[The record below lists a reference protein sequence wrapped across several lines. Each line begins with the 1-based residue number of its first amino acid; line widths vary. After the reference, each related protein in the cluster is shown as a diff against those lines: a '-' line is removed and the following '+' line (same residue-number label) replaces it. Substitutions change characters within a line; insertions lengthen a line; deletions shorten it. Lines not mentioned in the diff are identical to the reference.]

1 MRVLR
6 RSLVFSALSAALV
19 AGARADT
26 DWQSVS
32 LAGGVGM
39 DVPAVVKNFRP
50 DAGDPDTELAYFDV
64 NIEDDGDLFCMLQRL
79 PYGGGNISRDTALV
93 KLGSGGARAFC
104 QEDGKDISGWEAND
118 WDSRS
123 VDHVAGGS
131 CSAAYTDASEK
142 DQPGTVETALLAAGR
157 SHLFVLTCK
166 VSHVD
171 KDEAIASYVAT
182 WEDVIKHVQDS
193 LRLPD
198 SEK

>member
-6 RSLVFSALSAALV
+6 RSLVFSALCAALL
-19 AGARADT
+19 GSARADSE
-26 DWQSVS
+26 WQSVS
-32 LAGGVGM
+32 LADGVGM

-50 DAGDPDTELAYFDV
+50 EAGDPDTELAYFDV
-64 NIEDDGDLFCMLQRL
+64 DIEDEGDLFCMLQRL
-79 PYGGGNISRDTALV
+79 PYGGDNISRETALV

-104 QEDGKDISGWEAND
+104 QEEGKDISGWEAND

-123 VDHVAGGS
+123 VDGVAGGS
-131 CSAAYTDASEK
+131 CSAAYTDAGDK

-157 SHLFVLTCK
+157 NHLFGLTCK
-166 VSHVD
+166 VSQTD

-182 WEDVIKHVQDS
+182 WEDIIKHVQDS